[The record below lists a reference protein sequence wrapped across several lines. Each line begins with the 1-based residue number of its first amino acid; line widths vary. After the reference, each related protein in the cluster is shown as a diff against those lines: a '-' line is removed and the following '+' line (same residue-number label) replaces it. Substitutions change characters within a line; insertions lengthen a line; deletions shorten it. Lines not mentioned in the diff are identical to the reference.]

1 MNAPSSL
8 SQLLASLRVGLHVL
22 FAGLL
27 VVAMAGA
34 GGAGNLTAPVVVLV
48 TALAGV
54 YLAGTV
60 AEARGVTTASSPWA
74 PAWLAVV
81 LAVWAGLVA
90 LSAEF
95 IWLLF
100 PLVFLILHVLPWA
113 VGLVVVAVAF
123 VVATVLPVVTGHT
136 AATVGGFL
144 GPAIGTLAAVA
155 GYRVYTSLRAE
166 AEEQRRT
173 VETLRATQAQLAD
186 TQHEAGRLAER
197 ERLAREIHDTLA
209 QGLNSILLLSRAA
222 EKSVAAE
229 DGAAAGEQVR
239 AIGGAAADNL
249 AEARRF
255 VAGLSS
261 PALLDA
267 VPDALGAVVDK
278 ERARLRALGRDLRV
292 QLTYTGQAQRQVP
305 EEVAAAVVRV
315 VQEALAN
322 ALRHAEAKNV
332 VVTYGVWPEA
342 VTVDVVDDGR
352 GFDPARGG
360 EGFGLP
366 GLHARVAELGGVFS
380 VESRP
385 GHGAAV
391 AARLPTEER
400 RL

>member
-27 VVAMAGA
+27 AVAVAGA
-34 GGAGNLTAPVVVLV
+34 GGAGNLTAAVAVLV
-48 TALAGV
+48 ALLAGV

-60 AEARGVTTASSPWA
+60 AEARGVSTASSPWA

-113 VGLVVVAVAF
+113 AGLVVVAVAF
-123 VVATVLPVVTGHT
+123 AVATVLPVTVGHT

-166 AEEQRRT
+166 AEGQRRIA
-173 VETLRATQAQLAD
+173 EALRATQAQLSTA
-186 TQHEAGRLAER
+186 QHEAGRLAER

-209 QGLNSILLLSRAA
+209 QGLSSILLLSRAA
-222 EKSVAAE
+222 EKSLASD
-229 DGAAAGEQVR
+229 DGAATGEQVR

-261 PALLDA
+261 PALLDS
-267 VPDALGAVVDK
+267 VPDALGAFIDK
-278 ERARLRALGRDLRV
+278 ERTRLRALGQETNV
-292 QLTYTGQAQRQVP
+292 QLAYTGQAQRQVP
-305 EEVAAAVVRV
+305 EDVAAAVVRV

-322 ALRHAEAKNV
+322 ALRHAEAANV
-332 VVTYGVWPEA
+332 VVTYGVWPDA

-352 GFDPARGG
+352 GFDPARSGD
-360 EGFGLP
+360 GFGLP
-366 GLHARVAELGGVFS
+366 GLQARVDELGGVLS

-385 GHGAAV
+385 GDGAAI
-391 AARLPTEER
+391 AARLPID
-400 RL
+400 

>member
-27 VVAMAGA
+27 VVAVAGA
-34 GGAGNLTAPVVVLV
+34 GGAGNLTVAVASL
-48 TALAGV
+48 AALLAGT

-60 AEARGVTTASSPWA
+60 AELRGVATASSPWA

-100 PLVFLILHVLPWA
+100 PLVFLILYVLPWA
-113 VGLVVVAVAF
+113 VGLAVVAVAF
-123 VVATVLPVVTGHT
+123 AVATVLPVTTGHA

-166 AEEQRRT
+166 AEGQRHIA
-173 VETLRATQAQLAD
+173 ETLRATQAQLST

-209 QGLNSILLLSRAA
+209 QGLSSILLLSRAA
-222 EKSVAAE
+222 EKSLAAD

-267 VPDALGAVVDK
+267 VPDALGALVDK
-278 ERARLRALGRDLRV
+278 ERTRLRALGQDTDV
-292 QLTYTGQAQRQVP
+292 QLAYTGEAQRPVP
-305 EEVAAAVVRV
+305 EGVAAAVVRV

-322 ALRHAEAKNV
+322 ALRHADAQNV
-332 VVTYGVWPEA
+332 VVTYGVWPDA

-352 GFDPARGG
+352 GFDPARPGD
-360 EGFGLP
+360 GFGLP
-366 GLHARVAELGGVFS
+366 GLYARVDELGGVLS
-380 VESRP
+380 LESRP

-391 AARLPTEER
+391 AARLPIH
-400 RL
+400 